1 MNFENEKLTDLE
13 YILHMIP
20 HHQIAVD
27 MSEQIIQ
34 NTKNAPI
41 LALSRAIIRS
51 QKYEIW
57 EMSAMKKMFT
67 DTNNSHS
74 NTIDTLHSTKKS
86 NITETEYLDHMIPH
100 HQIAIDMSKKL
111 LLYTNSTYIID
122 LANKVIVQQKKEIS
136 FMTGLLD
143 KTTFKIESQ
152 LLE

>member
-111 LLYTNSTYIID
+111 LLYTSSTYLID